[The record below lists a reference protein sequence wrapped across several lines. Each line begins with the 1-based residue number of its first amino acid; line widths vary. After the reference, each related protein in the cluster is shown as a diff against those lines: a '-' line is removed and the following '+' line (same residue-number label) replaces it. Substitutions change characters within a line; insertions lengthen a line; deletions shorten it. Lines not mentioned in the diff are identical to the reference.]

1 MEIEGTRQLQKIDR
15 KMFDL
20 IVEARRMRGN
30 PGSRWQAD
38 DQRTAPPSD
47 GCGELRDVRP
57 DLSRPHA
64 GVRQTHF
71 A

>member
-1 MEIEGTRQLQKIDR
+1 MQKIDR
-15 KMFDL
+15 KMLDL
-20 IVEARRMRGN
+20 IVEARRLRGN

-38 DQRTAPPSD
+38 ALQTEPQSD
-47 GCGELRDVRP
+47 IRDESRDVRSE
-57 DLSRPHA
+57 LARPLA